1 VAAPQSFEARNSA
14 MGGTG
19 VASSGYLSAGL
30 TNPALLTRYDSTD
43 DFGILVPALAGVLAD
58 EDELASAIDA
68 FQNNLDDLQNRTP
81 TPAELLALSAQI
93 LALGD
98 RRLTGSAGFSFAAA
112 IPSEEFGVAIVVT
125 SRLDTTGFVQID
137 PTDVTRI
144 LANNLTG
151 LRSNGVVL
159 AAAITDVGLAVA
171 HAFDVGVGKLSVG
184 LTPKLQRVDTFN
196 YSVNI
201 ETFEGGDFTD
211 SGYRNNK
218 VSFNCDAGLAWAP
231 IDELVIG
238 LVGRNLVATNYDT
251 VVTNGQRFSY
261 NVAPLV
267 TAGAAFTTDL
277 LTLAADVDLTVIERF
292 DDRSGLE
299 DDSQYLRLGA
309 ELDAWEWAQ
318 VRGGFQCD
326 LQSTTPN
333 LFTAGLAVSPFDVV
347 RVDLAGMIGGKGTYG
362 VVLQAAITL

>member
-1 VAAPQSFEARNSA
+1 
-14 MGGTG
+14 M
-19 VASSGYLSAGL
+19 
-30 TNPALLTRYDSTD
+30 
-43 DFGILVPALAGVLAD
+43 
-58 EDELASAIDA
+58 
-68 FQNNLDDLQNRTP
+68 
-81 TPAELLALSAQI
+81 
-93 LALGD
+93 
-98 RRLTGSAGFSFAAA
+98 
-112 IPSEEFGVAIVVT
+112 AIVVT